1 MAGPLS
7 HIKVLDLSRVLAGP
21 WTAQNLADLGAEV
34 IKVERPGK
42 GDDSR
47 GYAPPF
53 LKDEQGRETKEGAYF
68 CAANRGKKSI
78 TVNLSKPEGQ
88 QLVRELA
95 KGVDVLVENY
105 KVGDLAR
112 YGLGYDDLAKLNPGL
127 IYCSVTGFGQ
137 TGPYKDRPGYDFMA
151 QGMGGLMSITGE
163 ADGMPGGG
171 PQRVGIPIIDMTT
184 GMYATIAICAA
195 LANRAVTGKGQ
206 WIDVALLDSCV
217 AFLANQAMNYFATG
231 ESPSRIGNAHP
242 NIVPYQTF
250 KTKDGAIILACGND
264 NLFNKFCEAAG
275 CAELPKDARF
285 ANNAERVKNRVEITR
300 LLNAVFE
307 KRTTKE
313 WVKLLDDAGVANG
326 PINTIKEVFEEPQ
339 VIARGMKF
347 ELPHAAA
354 GKVPLVASPMKFSGT
369 PLKHDIPPPVVGQH
383 TDEILRSVL
392 GKTDAEIAALK
403 AAGAV

>member
-95 KGVDVLVENY
+95 KDVDVLVENY

-163 ADGMPGGG
+163 ADGVPGGG

-217 AFLANQAMNYFATG
+217 AFLGNQAMNYFATG
-231 ESPSRIGNAHP
+231 ESPTRIGNAHP

-250 KTKDGAIILACGND
+250 ATKDGAIILACGND

-275 CAELPKDARF
+275 CAGLPKDPRF
-285 ANNAERVKNRVEITR
+285 STNAERVKNRVEITR
-300 LLNAVFE
+300 LLNEVFE
-307 KRTTKE
+307 QRTTKE
-313 WVKLLDDAGVANG
+313 WVKLLDDTGVANG

-354 GKVPLVASPMKFSGT
+354 GKVTLVASPMKFSGT
-369 PLKHDIPPPVVGQH
+369 PLKHDMPPPVVGQH
-383 TDEILRSVL
+383 TDEILRTVL
-392 GKTDAEIAALK
+392 KKTDAEIAALK
-403 AAGAV
+403 ASGAV